1 MSVSER
7 ASSVT
12 LVTSVST
19 AIDQPRIF
27 ALFAN
32 DVGER
37 LRRQEVAW
45 LSGGHPSGGEMLAG
59 CVERE

>member
-1 MSVSER
+1 MSVSAR

-19 AIDQPRIF
+19 AIDQPRIL

-45 LSGGHPSGGEMLAG
+45 LSVGHPSGG
-59 CVERE
+59 